1 MIHENTKFTT
11 FSKGMKRISSI
22 LGPIVLGSALV
33 MVTVLA
39 LLALPA
45 DETSA
50 QEPDEAYVIVQ
61 FDDANLTGRHI
72 EFTAPISGLK
82 ALELTGIEVT
92 TLDLG
97 WGIAVCSIGGVGCPE
112 DDCFCDPN
120 NFWNYSFWD
129 GSAWQGYAVG
139 ADSSVINDGAVDG
152 WRWGP
157 TGISM
162 PPAPPIIAA
171 ADGLEWLRPFQ
182 STEDGGY
189 GSGGATAETLFAVAA
204 NGYEANEWRQ
214 PGAPSLSAY
223 FLANGVSFSN
233 SGVAS
238 SGKMAVALT
247 AGNGCWP
254 LNATE
259 PASHYHP
266 ASGAYSSTNPFDAGT
281 GPHMWGML
289 GTAALSQTIPP
300 LAANYLIGLQ
310 QIDGAWEWD
319 VGFGTDTN
327 STALAIQALI
337 AAGEPADS
345 SAIVDALDYLDAAQ
359 NDDGGFPYS
368 PVSPWGTDSDTN
380 STALVVQSLLATG
393 ESPTDARWA
402 KVTDGITPT
411 NPISHLLGM
420 QLADGSFQWQKG
432 VSADQQSSTRQVIPA
447 LLDRPFPLSVS
458 ELDQCTTIRLP
469 IIFKNSP

>member
-1 MIHENTKFTT
+1 MKHENTRFTT
-11 FSKGMKRISSI
+11 FSKGTKRVSSI
-22 LGPIVLGSALV
+22 LGPIVLGSVLV
-33 MVTVLA
+33 MVTVLV

-50 QEPDEAYVIVQ
+50 QGPDEAYVIVQ
-61 FDDANLTGRHI
+61 FDDANLTGRHV

-82 ALELTGIEVT
+82 ALELTGLEVIT
-92 TLDLG
+92 EDLG

-120 NFWNYSFWD
+120 NFWNYFFWD
-129 GSAWQGYAVG
+129 GSAWQSYAVG
-139 ADSSVINDGAVDG
+139 ADASVINDGAVDG

-157 TGISM
+157 WGISM
-162 PPAPPIIAA
+162 SPASPIIAA

-189 GSGGATAETLFAVAA
+189 GSGGATAEMLFAVAA
-204 NGYEANEWRQ
+204 NGYEANEWHQ
-214 PGAPSLSAY
+214 PGDPSLLAY

-233 SGVAS
+233 SGAAS

-254 LNATE
+254 FNATE
-259 PASHYHP
+259 PMSYYHP
-266 ASGAYSSTNPFDAGT
+266 ATGAYSSTNAYDTGT
-281 GPHMWGML
+281 GPHTWGML
-289 GTAALSQTIPP
+289 GSAALSQTIPP
-300 LAANYLIGLQ
+300 LATDYLKSLQ
-310 QIDGAWEWD
+310 QADGAWEWD

-337 AAGEPADS
+337 VAGEPSAS
-345 SAIVDALDYLDAAQ
+345 SAIVDALDYLDDAQ

-368 PVSPWGTDSDTN
+368 PTSAFGTDSDTN
-380 STALVVQSLLATG
+380 STSYVVQALLAAG
-393 ESPTDARWA
+393 ESPADARWA

-411 NPISHLLGM
+411 NPISYLLGM
-420 QLADGSFQWQKG
+420 QLADGSFEWQKG
-432 VSADQQSSTRQVIPA
+432 VPGDQQSSTRQAIPA
-447 LLDRPFPLSVS
+447 LLGRPFPLSVT
-458 ELDQCTTIRLP
+458 ELDQCP
-469 IIFKNSP
+469 VMYFPAIFKRSQ